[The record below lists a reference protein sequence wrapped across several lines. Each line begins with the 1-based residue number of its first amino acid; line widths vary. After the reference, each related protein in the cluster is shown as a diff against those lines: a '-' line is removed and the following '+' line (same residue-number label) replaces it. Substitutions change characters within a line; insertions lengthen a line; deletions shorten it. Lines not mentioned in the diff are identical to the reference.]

1 MNFYDMLFLPFILES
16 ACYHFTLEIFHTF
29 FDVPNLRNNEFFFL
43 SLISE
48 LKTVVEGKVRAFLKK
63 YRPESYDILMSLKHL
78 R

>member
-1 MNFYDMLFLPFILES
+1 MTCYFFHLFWNLHAIILLLKYS
-16 ACYHFTLEIFHTF
+16 IHFV
-29 FDVPNLRNNEFFFL
+29 DVPNFGNNELLFL

-63 YRPESYDILMSLKHL
+63 YRPKSYDILMSLKHL

>member
-1 MNFYDMLFLPFILES
+1 MTCYFFHLFWNLHAIILLLKYS
-16 ACYHFTLEIFHTF
+16 IHF
-29 FDVPNLRNNEFFFL
+29 FDVPNVRNNELLFL

-63 YRPESYDILMSLKHL
+63 YRPKSYDILMSLKHL